1 MVAVPFCR
9 CRVLY
14 IGSAVPTITKDGL
27 QGIQQPLRERY
38 PIGGNIDTKG
48 IDSWLSVWSNGLL
61 LEYIDGDK
69 RTETAF
75 HPINSLHYC
84 AAVRYVNVTGYAI
97 EGGGERFLPLDSPF
111 ATGEDNQHP
120 PIFAA
125 IFRRTTGIKVL
136 ECHAFICTNAK
147 AANALVRCCFHAYA
161 ESMYI
166 KLDERLPALKS
177 IKEASRSASPPSEP
191 LPSEI
196 EEIAAIED
204 DKELDQQRWAERA
217 IGKEAWE
224 RRQQSGEYDSASIS
238 SSIANRFRIKKQERD
253 RTNGDQALVPYAN
266 GTDSFSQRAGSEIGM
281 VCGDS
286 SGETPCPGMYPGMLP
301 PHFRGGS
308 LPLSHM
314 IPAHPLIRPPLFV
327 PFPPPPPPP
336 PHLLP
341 PMHRFMPMMGAP
353 PPANFGMPPHLPP
366 GIYPLPPPH
375 FGILPPRFMTPY
387 GPIPSSMGRPRTP
400 PDGPIITGP
409 ESVYGTLP
417 RRPAYEEPIYMPGS
431 APYMPPQASYQP
443 GNYLTDQ
450 YDAYYDSLKR
460 QRSPHQN
467 NKGSAGGAESQTSS
481 RRAVATTEND
491 DSSQFWD
498 SYEAS
503 IYRKPHLN
511 EKAFSATARSM
522 PTATTVIT
530 TNHNHSN
537 TNSINHQS
545 TATKTTTTTAT
556 TTTTTTTTGLG
567 IGTMIRET
575 VDIVARPKTPPAD
588 YDTAFSEMHIS
599 NNTSNNNNNN
609 KHQRTTAV
617 IY

>member
-38 PIGGNIDTKG
+38 PIGGNADTKG

-69 RTETAF
+69 KTETAF

-111 ATGEDNQHP
+111 ASGEDSQHP

-125 IFRRTTGIKVL
+125 IFRRTVGIKVL

-196 EEIAAIED
+196 EEITAIED
-204 DKELDQQRWAERA
+204 DKELEQQRWTERA

-238 SSIANRFRIKKQERD
+238 SSIANRFRIKKQDRD
-253 RTNGDQALVPYAN
+253 RTNGDQALIPYAN
-266 GTDSFSQRAGSEIGM
+266 GIDSFSQRAGSDIGM
-281 VCGDS
+281 VCGDGG
-286 SGETPCPGMYPGMLP
+286 GETPCTGMYPGMLP

-308 LPLSHM
+308 LPLPHM
-314 IPAHPLIRPPLFV
+314 MPAHPLMRPPIFV
-327 PFPPPPPPP
+327 PFPPPSSSP

-341 PMHRFMPMMGAP
+341 PIHHRLVPMMGAP
-353 PPANFGMPPHLPP
+353 PPPNFGMPPRLPP

-375 FGILPPRFMTPY
+375 FGVLPPRFMAPY
-387 GPIPSSMGRPRTP
+387 GPIPPPMGRPRTP

-460 QRSPHQN
+460 QRSSHRN
-467 NKGSAGGAESQTSS
+467 NKGSAGAESQTSS
-481 RRAVATTEND
+481 RRAAATLEND
-491 DSSQFWD
+491 ESSQFWD

-522 PTATTVIT
+522 PTATTVVA
-530 TNHNHSN
+530 TNRNHSTAN
-537 TNSINHQS
+537 STNQS
-545 TATKTTTTTAT
+545 
-556 TTTTTTTTGLG
+556 TTTGMG
-567 IGTMIRET
+567 MGTVVREK
-575 VDIVARPKTPPAD
+575 VDIVARPETPPAD
-588 YDTAFSEMHIS
+588 YDTAFNEMHIS
-599 NNTSNNNNNN
+599 SNTSNN
-609 KHQRTTAV
+609 KQQQQQRTTAV

>member
-38 PIGGNIDTKG
+38 PIGGNADTKG

-69 RTETAF
+69 KTETAF

-111 ATGEDNQHP
+111 ASGEDSQHP

-196 EEIAAIED
+196 EEITTIED
-204 DKELDQQRWAERA
+204 DKELEQQQQRWAERA

-238 SSIANRFRIKKQERD
+238 SSIANRFRIKKQDRE
-253 RTNGDQALVPYAN
+253 RTN
-266 GTDSFSQRAGSEIGM
+266 S
-281 VCGDS
+281 
-286 SGETPCPGMYPGMLP
+286 
-301 PHFRGGS
+301 
-308 LPLSHM
+308 
-314 IPAHPLIRPPLFV
+314 
-327 PFPPPPPPP
+327 
-336 PHLLP
+336 
-341 PMHRFMPMMGAP
+341 
-353 PPANFGMPPHLPP
+353 
-366 GIYPLPPPH
+366 
-375 FGILPPRFMTPY
+375 
-387 GPIPSSMGRPRTP
+387 
-400 PDGPIITGP
+400 
-409 ESVYGTLP
+409 
-417 RRPAYEEPIYMPGS
+417 
-431 APYMPPQASYQP
+431 
-443 GNYLTDQ
+443 
-450 YDAYYDSLKR
+450 
-460 QRSPHQN
+460 
-467 NKGSAGGAESQTSS
+467 
-481 RRAVATTEND
+481 
-491 DSSQFWD
+491 
-498 SYEAS
+498 
-503 IYRKPHLN
+503 
-511 EKAFSATARSM
+511 
-522 PTATTVIT
+522 
-530 TNHNHSN
+530 
-537 TNSINHQS
+537 
-545 TATKTTTTTAT
+545 
-556 TTTTTTTTGLG
+556 
-567 IGTMIRET
+567 
-575 VDIVARPKTPPAD
+575 
-588 YDTAFSEMHIS
+588 
-599 NNTSNNNNNN
+599 
-609 KHQRTTAV
+609 
-617 IY
+617 